1 MRLPRALW
9 RPLGTFFLSPLPYP
23 DMKVKGVEHS
33 PIPSLEPPC
42 QPELGHGVGTGEL
55 PA

>member
-42 QPELGHGVGTGEL
+42 
-55 PA
+55 